1 MDRPVTEGGGGGGMT
16 KNLIP
21 KKSALR
27 KEGLERAEPLNNV
40 DSPLLSAAFSL
51 SHFRINTYRSYMNR
65 MERFCQDLAPVLGN

>member
-40 DSPLLSAAFSL
+40 DSPLLSATILSLSL
-51 SHFRINTYRSYMNR
+51 SHKHVSLVR
-65 MERFCQDLAPVLGN
+65 EQDGTILPGFGTRTW

>member
-1 MDRPVTEGGGGGGMT
+1 MDRPVTEGGGGGMT

-27 KEGLERAEPLNNV
+27 KEGLERVEPLNNV

-51 SHFRINTYRSYMNR
+51 SLSLSHKHVSLVR
-65 MERFCQDLAPVLGN
+65 EQDGTILPGFGTRTW

>member
-1 MDRPVTEGGGGGGMT
+1 MDRPVTEGGGGGMT